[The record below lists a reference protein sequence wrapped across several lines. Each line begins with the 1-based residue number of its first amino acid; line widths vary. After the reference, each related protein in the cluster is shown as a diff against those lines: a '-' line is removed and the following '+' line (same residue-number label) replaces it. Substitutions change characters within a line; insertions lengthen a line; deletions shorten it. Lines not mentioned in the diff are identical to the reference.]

1 MQINHVH
8 CPGVSKQ
15 LLGWRQNRIRLICLS
30 EHVSTGHVFF
40 CLMLPKN
47 TCIKIAESASLIG
60 IEGNLPLPILKGGK
74 KTTTW
79 GDVEH
84 AEYWDFFKIKYV
96 DFKPRVKNNI
106 AVDFCDCYCRYGHL
120 WWNRNCTCRKLDVLF
135 IVCQGRVFRW

>member
-60 IEGNLPLPILKGGK
+60 IEGNLPLPILKGGLKSTYLILK
-74 KTTTW
+74 KSQYSACSTSPH
-79 GDVEH
+79 VVV
-84 AEYWDFFKIKYV
+84 FL
-96 DFKPRVKNNI
+96 PRVKNNI